1 MMKKEYIVPKLQ
13 TVILAEDICLNATSD
28 LADETPAGAK
38 IKRGYELDIE
48 DDDFEDDQFED

>member
-38 IKRGYELDIE
+38 IKRGYEQ
-48 DDDFEDDQFED
+48 DFEEESFYDDEFED